1 MENIMKIGY
10 LSFTKDD
17 AIVGVKGRY
26 GKVFHGRFSDTVD
39 VSVIKIDVSEFDV
52 DTKIL
57 WETDMHPNIVRFYGA
72 ETSADNDLMTFQ

>member
-1 MENIMKIGY
+1 MKIGY

-17 AIVGVKGRY
+17 AIIGVKGHY
-26 GKVFHGRFSDTVD
+26 GKVCHGRFSDTVD

-57 WETDMHPNIVRFYGA
+57 WETDMHPNIVHFYGA
-72 ETSADNDLMTFQ
+72 EKSADNDLMTFR